1 MSQKIKLH
9 SIEKNSICDGPGIR
23 LVLFYQG
30 CSRKCRGCHNPE
42 TWNFEEGISWE
53 MDVLL
58 NFIADNA
65 KTKRV
70 TLSGGEPMEQ
80 MVATRELI
88 DRLWQLNYDI
98 ALYTGYEIEDI
109 PQDILEKLNYIKVG
123 SYKKELRTT
132 IVPYIGSVN
141 QRFIKI
147 AEME

>member
-1 MSQKIKLH
+1 
-9 SIEKNSICDGPGIR
+9 
-23 LVLFYQG
+23 
-30 CSRKCRGCHNPE
+30 
-42 TWNFEEGISWE
+42 
-53 MDVLL
+53 
-58 NFIADNA
+58 
-65 KTKRV
+65 
-70 TLSGGEPMEQ
+70 MEQ

-88 DRLWQLNYDI
+88 DRLWQSNYDI